1 MATAG
6 GPGRR
11 VAGGPRMATFYFAEV
26 YDELGIA
33 LVIADVANEFID
45 RNDDRK
51 RNFGTF
57 IESDS

>member
-1 MATAG
+1 
-6 GPGRR
+6 
-11 VAGGPRMATFYFAEV
+11 MATFYFAEIN
-26 YDELGIA
+26 DELGIA

-45 RNDDRK
+45 RNNDRK